1 MLVEVSQRTRG
12 DFVATVFELPDGR
25 VIVTDNLDPGEA
37 VLFRSEA
44 AWLAAHVPEDA
55 LETYDCVTDAFLDVL
70 PAPVPF
76 DGQT

>member
-1 MLVEVSQRTRG
+1 MLVEVSQKARG

-25 VIVTDNLDPGEA
+25 VIVTDNLAPGEA

-44 AWLAAHVPEDA
+44 AWLTSDVPEDA
-55 LETYDCVTDAFLDVL
+55 LETYDSVTDAFLDVL
-70 PAPVPF
+70 PAPAPI